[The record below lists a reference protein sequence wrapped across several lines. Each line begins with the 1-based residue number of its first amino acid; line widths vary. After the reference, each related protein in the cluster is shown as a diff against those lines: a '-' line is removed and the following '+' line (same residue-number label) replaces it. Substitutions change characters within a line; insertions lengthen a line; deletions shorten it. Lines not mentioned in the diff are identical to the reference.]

1 MLAKNLP
8 LALMEKNIHTYLL
21 GNLKKLNFW
30 NNNTSIVQCVPHTP
44 AIMAMSIPHTYLHT
58 TRPDRKN
65 ATFSCS
71 FFSDLLFKRPSAIK
85 QQDFNQTYNQD
96 VHSKEFKV

>member
-1 MLAKNLP
+1 MLTRNLP
-8 LALMEKNIHTYLL
+8 LALMENIHTYLL
-21 GNLKKLNFW
+21 RNIKKLNFW
-30 NNNTSIVQCVPHTP
+30 NNNTPTVQCVPHTP

>member
-1 MLAKNLP
+1 MLPRNLP

-21 GNLKKLNFW
+21 RNKKKLNFW

-71 FFSDLLFKRPSAIK
+71 FF
-85 QQDFNQTYNQD
+85 QTYYLRGRLQ
-96 VHSKEFKV
+96 